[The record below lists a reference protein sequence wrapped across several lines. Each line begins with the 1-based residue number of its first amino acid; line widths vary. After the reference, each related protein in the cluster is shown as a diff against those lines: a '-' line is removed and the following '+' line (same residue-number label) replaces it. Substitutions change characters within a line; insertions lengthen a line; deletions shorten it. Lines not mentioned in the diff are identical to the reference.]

1 MKLSTR
7 GLIICAI
14 FASITAILAQ
24 ISIPLPFSTVPLTM
38 QVFAVTISGIILGA
52 KKGLIS
58 QLIYVTLG
66 AIGMPVFAGMSGG
79 MGMVFGYTGGFI
91 ISFPIMALVIG
102 YVSERNDKVYWIIIS
117 MILAL
122 VINYSIGTLW
132 YSLVAGVGIVQGFT
146 VCVVP
151 FLIADIIKICL
162 ATTIG
167 ISVKSRIKKEVY
179 SC

>member
-91 ISFPIMALVIG
+91 ISFPIMALVI
-102 YVSERNDKVYWIIIS
+102 
-117 MILAL
+117 
-122 VINYSIGTLW
+122 NYSIGTLW
-132 YSLVAGVGIVQGFT
+132 YSFVAGVGIVQGFT
-146 VCVVP
+146 VCVAP